1 MFFVVGSPA
10 PRTSGSSCSTGQC
23 GPGNCSRTTSGTTN
37 SRRQRA
43 WGDVSSVFSYFASVD
58 LLLPHGR
65 CVYCFVAAVLHLGI
79 LIYLFFRHE
88 KFFYSFV
95 PSWPMLFIA
104 FLSLLY
110 TIEFAWYNS
119 FSFSLFFCPH
129 LVSYLFVFCSL
140 WLVFVLLFI
149 FTLSG
154 DNFICFSLFV
164 CLFCFVLFCRQH

>member
-1 MFFVVGSPA
+1 MVAPA
-10 PRTSGSSCSTGQC
+10 ANEAQPQGPQVPRAPQANAVQEIVAEQPPVQPILDAKGLEVMCL
-23 GPGNCSRTTSGTTN
+23 
-37 SRRQRA
+37 
-43 WGDVSSVFSYFASVD
+43 FSYFASVD

-154 DNFICFSLFV
+154 DNFICFS
-164 CLFCFVLFCRQH
+164 